1 MTQAGQYSLV
11 ADIGGTNARFALV
24 ADGDRTPVHARNLAV
39 ADYPDIVDAI
49 EAYLELVDLGR
60 PYQAAISV
68 ASPVTGDQLNM
79 TNHTWSFSVRDTR
92 AALGLRHLKVL
103 NDYTALALALPV
115 FTESECRRIGG
126 GEPLPGFPMAVI
138 GPGTGLGVSGA
149 INAGKHWIPLEG
161 EGGHVSYGPVNAR
174 EQRIIERLREDHQ
187 HVSAELLVSG
197 AGLSLIY
204 QMLCLLE
211 RGEAI
216 KLRPGEVTSLALEGE
231 DDFAAE
237 ALQIFCGILGTVA
250 GNLALTLGARGGIY
264 IGGGIV
270 PRVIDFFAA
279 SDFRGRFER
288 HGRLTGYLQRIP
300 TSVIDTPYPAFT
312 GAVVA
317 LDPVYENVGVVSHEI
332 R

>member
-1 MTQAGQYSLV
+1 MQAEQYSLV

-24 ADGDRTPVHARNLAV
+24 ADGDSTVLEPRNLAV
-39 ADYPDIVDAI
+39 ADYPGIVDAI
-49 EAYLELVDLGR
+49 HAYLEQVGLGN
-60 PYQAAISV
+60 PYQASISV

-115 FTESECRRIGG
+115 FTESQCRQVGG
-126 GEPLPGFPMAVI
+126 GVPLAGYPMAVI

-149 INAGKHWIPLEG
+149 VHAGRHWIPLEG

-174 EQRIIERLREDHQ
+174 EQQIIERLREKHE

-197 AGLSLIY
+197 SGLALIY
-204 QMLCLLE
+204 QVICLIE
-211 RGEAI
+211 RGEAV
-216 KLRPGEVTSLALEGE
+216 KLRPGEVSSLALEGE
-231 DDFAAE
+231 DSFATE
-237 ALQIFCGILGTVA
+237 ALEIFCGILGTVA

-270 PRVIDFFAA
+270 PRVIDYFAA
-279 SDFRGRFER
+279 SSFRGRFER
-288 HGRLTGYLQRIP
+288 HGRLTAYLREIP
-300 TSVIDTPYPAFT
+300 TYVIDTAYPAFT

-317 LDPVYENVGVVSHEI
+317 LDPVYENVGVVSHET